1 MPATPPTTPLDER
14 GIGAPGTF
22 FDAGTAPDD
31 DAAPVTGYA
40 RKMHMD
46 APRGLQDP
54 DELAERHRMLAE
66 SPALSPLRD
75 WADAMMTRR
84 GRRQTDLVLPLV
96 DPADAAVN
104 AKTLILL
111 DAPGTLA
118 PDSLDAPGSGFASV
132 DNDDPI
138 AESLWNLRND
148 IAFDD
153 VMVWNIVPWYLSAGR
168 KKPNA
173 PEVAQGAMEL
183 RALLP
188 LLKNLRVVV
197 LCGPHAQDGWWKHVE
212 PLLGNTYSAFN
223 APHPSPLSLKQ
234 PGRREEIEKVFARAK
249 QVAG

>member
-1 MPATPPTTPLDER
+1 M
-14 GIGAPGTF
+14 
-22 FDAGTAPDD
+22 
-31 DAAPVTGYA
+31 TGRRPRDYA

-66 SPALSPLRD
+66 SPALAPLRD
-75 WADAMMTRR
+75 WADAMITRR
-84 GRRQTDLVLPLV
+84 GRRQADLVLPLV
-96 DPADAAVN
+96 DPADAAIN

-111 DAPGTLA
+111 DAPGTLG

-148 IAFDD
+148 IDFGD

-188 LLKNLRVVV
+188 LLRNLRVVV